1 MILTLTP
8 NHRQHHCQQGYGGY
22 SVSEAVEVAGLDHV
36 MVTAWNG
43 DNQGPSTSA
52 ELVKQF
58 KAIAKEFPGAA
69 VFASSFDNFTSLLDA
84 VNESIP
90 VLTQEI
96 GDTWIYGT
104 PSDPVKQATMRASMR
119 AWSQYNAAGGAKD
132 AVYLNAT
139 RLLVKSIEHTWG
151 DHVELGAW
159 QLASSWTNTQF
170 ESDRHSSTHEASQ
183 TFQFLESTW
192 WEQRQFCTEYAAD
205 TLAAAKHPLWE
216 QYLEPELAAVNKPVV
231 APTPIAAGSGFV
243 SFDPESA
250 GPIKSGGISI
260 NFDSASGAISY
271 LVDQHGRS
279 WASADRTLLSMNY
292 QTYNISQFQQFQRA
306 YSNLTNPPS
315 YFPHDFGTSTT
326 LYLWSSLFI
335 IDTIIP
341 VVLSFYFGQHI
352 IPVVLSFF
360 HRHHYTC
367 GPLFLHFRM
376 AFFVPGILG
385 TSVRARGRPMINSW
399 MFQRP

>member
-192 WEQRQFCTEYAAD
+192 WEQRQFCTEYAGD

-243 SFDPESA
+243 SFDPETA

-335 IDTIIP
+335 LDTIIP

-367 GPLFLHFRM
+367 GPLFLHFSD
-376 AFFVPGILG
+376 AASI
-385 TSVRARGRPMINSW
+385 
-399 MFQRP
+399 